1 MWDCA
6 TLQSLTEVCPRIRQ
20 NLSQVLMSRLHELE
34 ERFREVATEK
44 VPRRLALALMRLS
57 IEDTRLVD
65 ERVGQRPVY
74 LILAMGADKVVRLKP
89 QNLVAGLPLAAAAN
103 VA

>member
-1 MWDCA
+1 LWNGDA
-6 TLQSLTEVCPRIRQ
+6 LDGNVA
-20 NLSQVLMSRLHELE
+20 
-34 ERFREVATEK
+34 ERV
-44 VPRRLALALMRLS
+44 VALMRLT

-65 ERVGQRPVY
+65 ERVGNKPVY

-89 QNLVAGLPLAAAAN
+89 QNLVVGLPLAATAD

>member
-1 MWDCA
+1 MLFRSD
-6 TLQSLTEVCPRIRQ
+6 TLGAHTAERI
-20 NLSQVLMSRLHELE
+20 V
-34 ERFREVATEK
+34 
-44 VPRRLALALMRLS
+44 ALMRLT

-65 ERVGQRPVY
+65 ERVGNRPVY

-89 QNLVAGLPLAAAAN
+89 QNLVAGLPLAPQAN